1 MGLAV
6 ASLFQGIN
14 PLEHA
19 LGYHM
24 ERHNVLSTNV
34 AHVDTPGFRPMDVVR
49 SSTDYS
55 QEFGRQLSSAMTRTN
70 AGHMA
75 GGETSGVT
83 RGQLIESPDA
93 TGGMDGN
100 YVSLDEE
107 AAKVAENQLR
117 YEVVSALASAQFK
130 TLSYVASDG
139 RG

>member
-1 MGLAV
+1 M

-24 ERHNVLSTNV
+24 ERHNVLSTNI
-34 AHVDTPGFRPMDVVR
+34 AHVDTPGFRPMDVARTNQVQ
-49 SSTDYS
+49 S
-55 QEFGRQLSSAMTRTN
+55 QEFGHQLSKAMTRTD
-70 AGHMA
+70 AGHLP
-75 GGETSGVT
+75 GGEVSGVM
-83 RGQLIESPDA
+83 RGQLVQSPDA
-93 TGGMDGN
+93 IAGMDGN

-117 YEVVSALASAQFK
+117 YEVVSALASAQFR